1 MKFKKVLAILLALC
15 TCVSVM
21 FTGCS
26 AGGSNSGGDIEIN
39 IANIGGGV
47 GRKWLDEAIVR
58 YNQKRVEDGEEKV
71 TFDITHQQSIGT
83 ATMNT
88 DDYNV
93 YFIEGAMTKTTIA
106 SGMAM
111 DITDVVTSKNSDG
124 KTIDSKIDSNIKEML
139 TDNNSNYYA
148 LPHYEYYPG
157 FSYNID
163 LFDANK
169 LYFAQ
174 EQSGA
179 TEVETDFGTGY
190 FINDENTTK
199 SLGNDG
205 LPNTPDDGLPTTLV
219 ELLQLCQY
227 MYRDC
232 SIIPFVLTGEYPFYA
247 NKMILALWTSLAGE
261 SRMKGCYDLEC
272 DDVNVVEG
280 FSETPL
286 FAGYDYAKTPI
297 LSENRVV
304 TQDDGYRM
312 HQQVERYYATL
323 FMEIAKKSGWISE
336 GNNGSA
342 THTGAQKDF
351 MFGGRTVGG
360 TEQLK
365 YGMLIE
371 ETYWYNE
378 AEDAGTVD
386 DFSQLFPG
394 EAVNVG
400 WMSLPTSFDI
410 PVTCEADARNV
421 VFLDTAASYTFING
435 NIASDTELTNACKDF
450 VKFLYSDEELSN
462 FTKCTGVGRSLNYEL
477 LNDKDGAPLAAQL
490 PKFKQD
496 IWDLRNSGAIIYLG
510 SNSEIF
516 QKNAGSF
523 RLSTTCDVLSYNDYK
538 GYYQA
543 TGVNNSVTA
552 EDYFKGTGVS
562 QTLYAEFLANI

>member
-15 TCVSVM
+15 TCLSVM
-21 FTGCS
+21 FTTACS
-26 AGGSNSGGDIEIN
+26 SGGGGAGGLEIN
-39 IANIGGGV
+39 VANIGGGV
-47 GRKWLDEAIVR
+47 GRKWLDEAIIR
-58 YNQKRVEDGEEKV
+58 YNQKRVDNGEAKID
-71 TFDITHQQSIGT
+71 FDITHQQSIGT

-111 DITDVVTSKNSDG
+111 NITDIVTSKNSDG
-124 KTIDSKIDSNIKEML
+124 KTIDSKIDGDIKKML
-139 TDNNSNYYA
+139 TDNNGNYYA

-163 LFDANK
+163 LFDANN
-169 LYFAQ
+169 LYFAR

-190 FINDENTTK
+190 FINSANTTK

-205 LPNTPDDGLPTTLV
+205 LPNTPDDGLPTTLI

-232 SIIPFVLTGEYPFYA
+232 SIIPFVLTGEYSFYA
-247 NKMILALWTSLAGE
+247 NKMILSLWTSLAGE
-261 SRMKGCYDLEC
+261 SRMKGCYELEC
-272 DDVNVVEG
+272 EDVNIVES
-280 FSETPL
+280 FSDTPL
-286 FAGYDYAKTPI
+286 FAGYDYAKTPV
-297 LSENRVV
+297 LSETRAV
-304 TQDDGYRM
+304 TEENGYKM

-351 MFGGRTVGG
+351 LFGGRTVGG
-360 TEQLK
+360 VEQTK

-378 AEDAGTVD
+378 AEDAGTLD
-386 DFSQLFPG
+386 DFNQLFPG
-394 EAVNVG
+394 ESVNVG
-400 WMSLPTSFDI
+400 WMSLPTSYDI
-410 PVTCEADARNV
+410 PVTCEDDARNV

-435 NIASDTELTNACKDF
+435 NISSDIELTAACKDF
-450 VKFLYSDEELSN
+450 VKFLYSDDELSN

-523 RLSTTCDVLSYNDYK
+523 RLSTTCDVMSYNDYK
-538 GYYQA
+538 GSYQA
-543 TGVNNSVTA
+543 TGLENTVNAV
-552 EDYFKGTGVS
+552 DYFNGTGVS
-562 QTLYAEFLANI
+562 QTLYAEFLANK